1 MERRKLNE
9 IEYLLLTF
17 GQPNNISMCITI
29 KGELDFEKL
38 RNALDL
44 AQEKHPML
52 KAQLIVEDE
61 QQFLI
66 WGDINP
72 IPLHMI
78 PRKNKELYREIIE
91 QEFITP
97 FEMGLNCKNPLIR
110 VKVLQS
116 ETVFD
121 LIITIQ
127 HVIADGMSM
136 AFLFR
141 DILEFYINPQ
151 KKFKPFEI
159 VKETENIL
167 PLDIQKN
174 IPKSKYRF
182 KIVSWVTKIGVLL
195 YRLIDNFKSESKE
208 HNHLE
213 FENINNQTL
222 KTYSWIFN
230 KQQTMDFIK
239 KCKEQQISV
248 QSALCTMFLED
259 FPIFNNPVNLRS
271 RLNYPVGQSVGLYA
285 SGLNI
290 KKPFN
295 PKISFWKNAEQYYNK
310 LRKNLSSDKVFG
322 IFKII
327 SRAVPIE
334 SLIKFRPIFLELAS
348 RNNPFTITNLG
359 ALDRLNLL
367 ISSEN
372 LFIDHLYGGVSMS
385 FEALVITVFTIK
397 NKMHFHFHYFS
408 PPHTEKEIKNYVEKA
423 LKKLNIA
430 LEN

>member
-29 KGELDFEKL
+29 KGELDLEKL

-52 KAQLIVEDE
+52 KAQIYFEDE
-61 QQFLI
+61 EQFLI
-66 WGDINP
+66 WGDINS
-72 IPLHMI
+72 IPLDVI
-78 PRKNKELYREIIE
+78 PRKKKELYREIIE

-97 FEMGLNCKNPLIR
+97 FDMGINYKNPLIR

-127 HVIADGMSM
+127 HVIADGISM

-167 PLDIQKN
+167 PSDIRKK
-174 IPKSKYRF
+174 IPKSKCRF
-182 KIVSWVTKIGVLL
+182 KIVSWLIKIGVLF
-195 YRLIDNFKSESKE
+195 YRLIDKFRSESKE
-208 HNHLE
+208 PNQLE
-213 FENINNQTL
+213 FDNINDQTL

-239 KCKEQQISV
+239 KCKEQRISV

-259 FPIFNNPVNLRS
+259 FPIINNPINLRD
-271 RLNYPVGQSVGLYA
+271 RLDYPVGQSVGLYA

-290 KKPFN
+290 KKPYN
-295 PKISFWKNAEQYYNK
+295 PKISFWKNAEQYYHK

-327 SRAVPIE
+327 SRVVPIE

-372 LFIDHLYGGVSMS
+372 LFVDHLYGGVSMS

-408 PPHTEKEIKNYVEKA
+408 PPHTEKEIKNYVENA
-423 LKKLNIA
+423 IEKLNIA